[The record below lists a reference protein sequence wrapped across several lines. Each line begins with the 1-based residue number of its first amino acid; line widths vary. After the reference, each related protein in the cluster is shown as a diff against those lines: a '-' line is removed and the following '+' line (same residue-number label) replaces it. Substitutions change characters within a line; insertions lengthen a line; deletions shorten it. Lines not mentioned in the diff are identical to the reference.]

1 MLLKIINLL
10 IRINNRLCKSAYKI
24 VDVNKYRIA
33 KISDFLVVE
42 KNKFLITKRPN
53 TLFENNKALDNTE
66 TSWDSHWG
74 DSEVIDEFMNNKE
87 VISFFDELSDIINN
101 KINAGVFLDAGC
113 GAGKFLKILKSK
125 SKDKSIEFY
134 GSDFSQSSI
143 EYCINNYKDVEFKI
157 SDIYEMDYKDDFADY
172 IVCSEVLEH
181 LIEPEKALNELIRVC
196 KTDGFIFLTVPNGEL
211 DDFIGHTNFWS
222 FSEFKKFLEKFELDF
237 ELILIENNKSFLAI
251 IKNRKIL

>member
-1 MLLKIINLL
+1 
-10 IRINNRLCKSAYKI
+10 
-24 VDVNKYRIA
+24 
-33 KISDFLVVE
+33 
-42 KNKFLITKRPN
+42 
-53 TLFENNKALDNTE
+53 
-66 TSWDSHWG
+66 
-74 DSEVIDEFMNNKE
+74 
-87 VISFFDELSDIINN
+87 LSDIINN

-157 SDIYEMDYKDDFADY
+157 SDIYEMEYKDDFADY